1 MVMVMPIGQ
10 VIFNGILR
18 VQRIMRSRAS
28 HNRRLFTPHASVVN
42 THLVQAGT
50 MAFHGDIM
58 PEPLFRAGSSFE
70 DLIVA
75 IGARQDR
82 SAFAA
87 LFAHFAPRVKAYLV
101 RTGTDS
107 SGADELTQEVM
118 LLVWR
123 KAARYD
129 PAQANAATWIF
140 TIARNLRIDR
150 LRGDKRATQYAPLEM
165 AGPEAPERPDDLL
178 NTSERDERVR
188 AALSQLSQEQIRVV
202 QLSFFEGRPH
212 GDIAALLNLPL
223 GTVKSRVRLAMTR
236 LRNLLG
242 DLQ

>member
-1 MVMVMPIGQ
+1 
-10 VIFNGILR
+10 
-18 VQRIMRSRAS
+18 
-28 HNRRLFTPHASVVN
+28 
-42 THLVQAGT
+42 
-50 MAFHGDIM
+50 
-58 PEPLFRAGSSFE
+58 
-70 DLIVA
+70 
-75 IGARQDR
+75 
-82 SAFAA
+82 
-87 LFAHFAPRVKAYLV
+87 
-101 RTGTDS
+101 
-107 SGADELTQEVM
+107 
-118 LLVWR
+118 
-123 KAARYD
+123 
-129 PAQANAATWIF
+129 
-140 TIARNLRIDR
+140 
-150 LRGDKRATQYAPLEM
+150 M